1 MNNEIM
7 ELAKTEPLKLKIKD
21 IVELTQIKNVS
32 MIAKEYLPIGEKKL
46 RDILKACGCQAQRGK
61 SGWVYN
67 ADNAEVEKELG
78 DFVTKVRKT
87 TKGNSI
93 NASNEKS
100 NNKNNNTVIKNS
112 KYGNKDDSTNKNTIN
127 SEKDDTTVSEIKAL
141 IQGKKKDENA
151 RVYKGIYF
159 DRDISEFL
167 DNIQHGNKSELVN
180 KILRQYL
187 MENELM

>member
-32 MIAKEYLPIGEKKL
+32 MIAKEYLPIGEKRL

-61 SGWVYN
+61 SGWVYD

-93 NASNEKS
+93 NASNVKS